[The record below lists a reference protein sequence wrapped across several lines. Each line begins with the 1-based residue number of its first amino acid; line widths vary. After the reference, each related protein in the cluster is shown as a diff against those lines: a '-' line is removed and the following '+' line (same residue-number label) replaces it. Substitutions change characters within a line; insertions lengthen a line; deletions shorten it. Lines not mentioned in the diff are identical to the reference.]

1 MEYRQ
6 QAEMEDC
13 RLIATAKKEAKKSVL
28 KSYFEALLRNGL
40 FEQFEDSPHTI
51 QFIKASQEALANM
64 NDPMLKEFKC
74 IWITLTPEEC
84 HDYDNNPK
92 RLAEEIIKWLE
103 KSSHV
108 STYSFAIEQRSD
120 NIELMGK
127 GVHAHIL
134 IQQTDL
140 TYTRWVEWV
149 KRTWGCKHGVKFNFF
164 GRNKTGAIYFK
175 DEEFAKEKE
184 QYLLGNKEGSHKQ
197 ALSKIDKL
205 FREKYNIQPI
215 YKSKE

>member
-13 RLIATAKKEAKKSVL
+13 RLIAIAKKEAKKTVL

-140 TYTRWVEWV
+140 TCTSAAAAPRPAAACRSVSYRLRSAITPHSRLGSHLTFNVCGQ
-149 KRTWGCKHGVKFNFF
+149 KTYKFVSW
-164 GRNKTGAIYFK
+164 A
-175 DEEFAKEKE
+175 EFAMS
-184 QYLLGNKEGSHKQ
+184 NV
-197 ALSKIDKL
+197 I
-205 FREKYNIQPI
+205 
-215 YKSKE
+215 